1 MNETM
6 RQIHA
11 AANAGHGQ
19 EYLGDFLYLFSVGG
33 IMGLLII
40 GGTILVFWFLI
51 AFLTTDYNDDE
62 YEDDE
67 DE

>member
-1 MNETM
+1 MNETT
-6 RQIHA
+6 RQIYA

-19 EYLGDFLYLFSVGG
+19 EYLNDFLYLFSVGG

-51 AFLTTDYNDDE
+51 AFLTTDYDDDE

>member
-11 AANAGHGQ
+11 AANVGHGQ
-19 EYLGDFLYLFSVGG
+19 EYLNDSLYLFSVSE

-51 AFLTTDYNDDE
+51 AFLTTDYDDE
-62 YEDDE
+62 YDDDDE